1 MSTQD
6 LIRLAFKAIIGN
18 KLRSFLTTLGI
29 IIGVFAIIML
39 VSIGTGLQSYIANE
53 LSSFGSNLI
62 FIIPGRI
69 GGARTPG
76 GVVANKLLLSDAKN
90 LQMRLKSVAQVAP
103 VISQSTNIKRANK
116 TNKNTGVLGTTANY
130 PDIVKNSTLIK
141 GSFFTPGQERSG
153 SKVVIIGY
161 TVYTNLFGLTQNPI
175 GQTITIGNTR
185 YVVIGLIGKRGSTFG
200 VDQDNIAIV
209 PFGAAKQQFGINNV
223 NAIYMSALRPELVPY
238 VKNQAEKLLLKRL
251 TEDDFT
257 VQTAESSLSIVNSIT
272 GVLTLALAGIAAISL
287 LVGGIGVANIMLVS
301 VTERTKEIGL
311 RKALGAKRNDIL
323 KQFLLEAII
332 LSVTGGVIGILMGLG
347 ASMIVARLLFSTVT
361 WWSVFLAFGFS
372 VMVGVVFGMAPA
384 IRASK
389 LSPIDALRYE

>member
-1 MSTQD
+1 MKTRD
-6 LIRLAFKAIIGN
+6 LVRLAFKAIIGN

-39 VSIGTGLQSYIANE
+39 VSIGTGLQSYISSQ

-62 FIIPGRI
+62 FVIPGRI

-76 GVVANKLLLSDAKN
+76 GVVSNKLLISDAKN
-90 LQMRLKSVAQVAP
+90 LEIKLKSFATVAP
-103 VISQSTNIKRANK
+103 VISQISTVKLKNK
-116 TNKNTGVLGTTANY
+116 TNKNTTIFGTTANY
-130 PDIVKNSTLIK
+130 PDIVKNSTLTI

-153 SKVVIIGY
+153 SKVAVIGS
-161 TVYTNLFGLTQNPI
+161 TVYTNLFDSVNPI
-175 GQTITIGNTR
+175 GKIINIGNNR
-185 YVVIGLIGKRGSTFG
+185 YTVIGLIGKRGSTFG
-200 VDQDNIAIV
+200 VDQDNVVII
-209 PFGAAKQQFGINNV
+209 PFGAAKQQFGITNI
-223 NAIYMSALRPELVPY
+223 NAIYMSAFKPEQVPF
-238 VKNQAEKLLLKRL
+238 VKTQAEKILLKRL

-257 VQTAESSLSIVNSIT
+257 VQTAESSLSIVTSIT
-272 GVLTLALAGIAAISL
+272 NILTIALGGIAAISL

-323 KQFLLEAII
+323 KQFLLEAVI
-332 LSVTGGVIGILMGLG
+332 LSVTGGVIGILFGLG
-347 ASMIVARLLFSTVT
+347 VSMIVAMLLFSTVT
-361 WWSVFLAFGFS
+361 WWSIALAFGFS
-372 VMVGVVFGMAPA
+372 VMVGIVFGMAPA